1 MAFTTEEV
9 VLDAERGV
17 TLSVQL
23 LPTGGWYPGITERP
37 VVLILPGGGY
47 NRPSEREAENV
58 AAPFLAAGYHDSP
71 SFTSINTLF
80 STIVCTSSVSKYF
93 VKFSTLIMIV
103 IFYLVF
109 SIQ

>member
-58 AAPFLAAGYHDSP
+58 AAPFLAAGYHAMV
-71 SFTSINTLF
+71 L
-80 STIVCTSSVSKYF
+80 KY
-93 VKFSTLIMIV
+93 
-103 IFYLVF
+103 YAGEHRA
-109 SIQ
+109 